1 MFTSTLLFDSLCT
14 EHMHSS
20 PGCSSHAVPLR
31 SQYSCHWSDCL
42 SLNSSGGGAYAAL
55 QQDPIG
61 QVALLVPAP
70 PQSPVSNT
78 LTGELLQ
85 MGHMLTKDCRKF

>member
-1 MFTSTLLFDSLCT
+1 MILINEDIDAFKDERTTWRS
-14 EHMHSS
+14 MHSS
-20 PGCSSHAVPLR
+20 PGCSSCAVPLR

-61 QVALLVPAP
+61 QVALLVHVP
-70 PQSPVSNT
+70 PPSESHQQHRHGRTPT
-78 LTGELLQ
+78 DGT
-85 MGHMLTKDCRKF
+85 HAH